1 LIEKLK
7 QLTKDTAIYGV
18 STILGRF
25 LNFLLVPF
33 YTHVFLPD
41 KYGII
46 SNYYA
51 FIGLMNI
58 IFLYGMDSAY
68 LKYASQK
75 EIGDE
80 KDNFSTPFLSVVFSS
95 ILFGLAII
103 LLKEPLVVFLGAPPD
118 FSFVYY
124 TVIILIVDS
133 LTVIPFV
140 ALRLDRK
147 AKKFSF
153 IRISNILLNVALNLF
168 LILKKRWGIESVFIA
183 NIAASAL
190 TLVLLLP
197 SIASKLKFRFHK
209 DLYRHLLKFGLPYLP
224 AGIGAMIVQV
234 IDRPI
239 LSKLTDLKTVGIYQ
253 ANYKLGIFMM
263 LFVNMFQFAWQPFFM
278 QNAKEKD
285 AKKIFSKVLTY
296 FTLSG
301 GIILVTLSLFIDN
314 LVKIHIFGRSL
325 IAPAY
330 WSGLNIVPVVLLG
343 YLFNGVYIVF
353 TAGIFIKEKSNYV
366 PFIIGFAAL
375 LNIVV
380 NFFAIP
386 PFGIMGAAFATF
398 ISYFFMAAGFY
409 FVTQKFY
416 RIEYEYKKIL
426 NIFIA
431 IFLTGGIYY
440 YTMYMRMNTFA
451 VKILLMLLFTALVY
465 FRVLDKQETAF
476 IKKNLKRV
484 YGKNNS

>member
-1 LIEKLK
+1 MSI
-7 QLTKDTAIYGV
+7 V
-18 STILGRF
+18 
-25 LNFLLVPF
+25 
-33 YTHVFLPD
+33 
-41 KYGII
+41 
-46 SNYYA
+46 
-51 FIGLMNI
+51 
-58 IFLYGMDSAY
+58 FLYGMDSAY

-75 EIGDE
+75 KYGDE

-95 ILFGLAII
+95 VLFGLAII

-124 TVIILIVDS
+124 TAIILIIDS

-140 ALRLDRK
+140 ALRLDRR
-147 AKKFSF
+147 AKKFSL
-153 IRISNILLNVALNLF
+153 IKISNILLNVALNLF
-168 LILKKRWGIESVFIA
+168 LILKKHWGIESVFIA

-190 TLVLLLP
+190 AFVLLLP
-197 SIASKLKFRFHK
+197 SIAGKLKFRFHK
-209 DLYRHLLKFGLPYLP
+209 DLYKHLLKFGLPYLP

-239 LSKLTDLKTVGIYQ
+239 LSKLTNLKTVGIYQ

-343 YLFNGVYIVF
+343 YLFNGIYIVF

-440 YTMYMRMNTFA
+440 YTMYMGINTFA
-451 VKILLMLLFTALVY
+451 VKILLMLLFTALIY
-465 FRVLDKQETAF
+465 FMVLDKQETAF

-484 YGKNNS
+484 YGKHNS

>member
-1 LIEKLK
+1 MIDKLK
-7 QLTKDTAIYGV
+7 QLTKDTAIYGI

-33 YTHVFLPD
+33 YTHVFIPD
-41 KYGII
+41 QYGII

-95 ILFGLAII
+95 VLFALAIVI
-103 LLKEPLVVFLGAPPD
+103 FREPLVTFLGAPRD

-124 TVIILIVDS
+124 TAAILIVDS
-133 LTVIPFV
+133 LAVIPFV

-153 IRISNILLNVALNLF
+153 IKVSNILLNVVLNLF
-168 LILKKRWGIESVFIA
+168 FILKLKWGIESVFVA
-183 NIAASAL
+183 NIAASGL
-190 TLVLLLP
+190 SLVLLIP
-197 SIASKLKFRFHK
+197 SIWKKLKFKIHK
-209 DLYRHLLKFGLPYLP
+209 DLYKHLVKFGLPYLP

-239 LSKLTDLKTVGIYQ
+239 LAKLTDLKTVGIYQ

-278 QNAKEKD
+278 QNANEKD
-285 AKKIFSKVLTY
+285 AKELFSKVLTY
-296 FTLSG
+296 FTISG
-301 GIILVTLSLFIDN
+301 GFILISLSLFIDN
-314 LVKIHIFGRSL
+314 LVKIQIFGRAI

-330 WSGLNIVPVVLLG
+330 WGGLNIVPVVLLG
-343 YLFNGVYIVF
+343 YLFNGIYIVF

-386 PFGIMGAAFATF
+386 VFGIMGAAFATF
-398 ISYFFMAAGFY
+398 ISYFVMAAGFY

-416 RIEYEYKKIL
+416 RIEYEYKKII
-426 NIFIA
+426 NIFASILIIGCA
-431 IFLTGGIYY
+431 YY
-440 YTMYMRMNTFA
+440 YSIYLKINTIP
-451 VKILLMLLFTALVY
+451 VKAGLFLLFIGSIY
-465 FRVLDKQETAF
+465 FCVLDKRETSF
-476 IKKNLKRV
+476 IKKKLKRF
-484 YGKNNS
+484 

>member
-1 LIEKLK
+1 MIDKLK
-7 QLTKDTAIYGV
+7 QLTKDTAIYGI

-33 YTHVFLPD
+33 YTHVFIPD
-41 KYGII
+41 QYGII

-95 ILFGLAII
+95 VLFALAIVI
-103 LLKEPLVVFLGAPPD
+103 FREPLVTFLGAPRD

-124 TVIILIVDS
+124 TAAILIVDS
-133 LTVIPFV
+133 LAVIPFV

-153 IRISNILLNVALNLF
+153 IKVSNILLNVVLNLF
-168 LILKKRWGIESVFIA
+168 FILKLKWGIESVFVA
-183 NIAASAL
+183 NIAASGL
-190 TLVLLLP
+190 SLVLLIP
-197 SIASKLKFRFHK
+197 SIWKKLKFKIHK
-209 DLYRHLLKFGLPYLP
+209 DLYKHLVKFGLPYLP

-239 LSKLTDLKTVGIYQ
+239 LAKLTDLKTVGIYQ

-285 AKKIFSKVLTY
+285 AKELFSKVLTY
-296 FTLSG
+296 FTISG
-301 GIILVTLSLFIDN
+301 GLILISLSLFIDN
-314 LVKIHIFGRSL
+314 LVKIQIFGRAI

-330 WSGLNIVPVVLLG
+330 WGGLNIVPVVLLG
-343 YLFNGVYIVF
+343 YLFNGIYIVF

-386 PFGIMGAAFATF
+386 VFGIMGAAFATF
-398 ISYFFMAAGFY
+398 ISYFVMAAGFY

-416 RIEYEYKKIL
+416 RIEYEYKKII
-426 NIFIA
+426 NIFASILIIGSA
-431 IFLTGGIYY
+431 YY
-440 YTMYMRMNTFA
+440 YSIYLKINTIP
-451 VKILLMLLFTALVY
+451 VKAGLFLLFIGSIY
-465 FRVLDKQETAF
+465 FCVLDKRETSF
-476 IKKNLKRV
+476 IKKKLKRF
-484 YGKNNS
+484 